1 MPTLSLDAIQQR
13 IAQHDSELQALRK
26 ELDAR
31 RSRLQALS
39 NRKEQL
45 QDQLQRI
52 ESEMAAVAG
61 GTQRATSSS
70 SKSAQKAAPNRPVS
84 KPSQLPL
91 AAMIVAILQNTGRV
105 LTVQQITQ
113 EVKQR
118 GFPSKS
124 KALHRLVG
132 KNVYALATKG
142 VIWRTKGFPAAFGT
156 RTGAGKS
163 PPTGASKSL
172 AGGVVTKIHGKAA
185 EAPRSGQ
192 TIAKHKAVANG
203 AGKPTSGPKTAPQTP
218 LREVLEQILRKSAE
232 PMTGGELATAA
243 LNAGYKSKSKR
254 LVDNIWT
261 ALGNMKNVENI
272 KGQGYRLKR
281 ST

>member
-13 IAQHDSELQALRK
+13 ITQHDSELQALRK

-39 NRKEQL
+39 NRKKEL

-52 ESEMAAVAG
+52 ESEMAAVAT
-61 GTQRATSSS
+61 GTQRAAASS
-70 SKSAQKAAPNRPVS
+70 SKSAQKAAPNRPAS
-84 KPSQLPL
+84 KPSQPPL
-91 AAMIVAILQNTGRV
+91 ADLIVAILQDAGRV
-105 LTVQQITQ
+105 LSVQQITQ

-142 VIWRTKGFPAAFGT
+142 VIRRTKDFPAAFGT

-163 PPTGASKSL
+163 PTTGAAKSH

-185 EAPRSGQ
+185 KAPGSGQ
-192 TIAKHKAVANG
+192 TKANHKSAANG

-218 LREVLEQILRKSAE
+218 LRAVLEQILRTSGK
-232 PMTGGELATAA
+232 PMAGGELATAA
-243 LNAGYKSKSKR
+243 VKAGYKSKSKR